1 MINNGETNSGAS
13 HGTSLLDPYSRDASS
28 SREPPQGFL
37 ATLHCLGPGMIL
49 AGSIVGSGELIV
61 TTKLGAEAG
70 FTFLWFVLVSCLVK
84 VVVQTEIARHTI
96 SSGETFLCVF
106 NSLPGPSMIRPDWL
120 TLRWMTAVVAAC
132 VVGVAIYVNLADS
145 LQTTFYGLIIGVC
158 VIVLSIAAAWATTSQ
173 ATKSQS
179 PSADDLAKR
188 VVPTPLSEDRLPR
201 TQVNWFMGMW
211 LASMVLVF
219 VNSGAILGG
228 AGQTL
233 QMATPDLF
241 GAGGARVWALLIG
254 CAAVLLVLNGRYATL
269 EKILIVLVSFF
280 TLVTVICA
288 LMLQTT
294 SFAITGNDLWYGLSF
309 SLPDPMTSGVTMTAL
324 AMYAGTGVA
333 FGEMFNYTYWCVEKG
348 YARFA
353 GPPSDDDNW
362 PRRARGWIRIMY
374 IDALLTMVVYTVSTI
389 CFYFLGAAVLHA
401 KGLNP
406 DGRETLQI
414 LSEMFTE
421 TLGGWAS
428 NLFIIGAFCVLFT
441 TILSGF
447 AGTSRL
453 MADALAVMGLFD
465 PQDYNTRLRFIRRF
479 IIALLG
485 LFVIAFWLFEN
496 PPAMLLI
503 TSSLIAAAIYPVLGI
518 GVLYLRHRRIDA
530 RIAPGTWTTC
540 WLWACATVLTI
551 ISPGG
556 ILLAMYLS
564 W

>member
-1 MINNGETNSGAS
+1 M
-13 HGTSLLDPYSRDASS
+13 
-28 SREPPQGFL
+28 
-37 ATLHCLGPGMIL
+37 M
-49 AGSIVGSGELIV
+49 
-61 TTKLGAEAG
+61 
-70 FTFLWFVLVSCLVK
+70 
-84 VVVQTEIARHTI
+84 
-96 SSGETFLCVF
+96 
-106 NSLPGPSMIRPDWL
+106 RPDWL
-120 TLRWMTAVVAAC
+120 TLRWMAAVVAAC
-132 VVGVAIYVNLADS
+132 IVGVAIYVNLTDS
-145 LQTTFYGLIIGVC
+145 LQTTSYGLIIGVC
-158 VIVLSIAAAWATTSQ
+158 VVVLSIATAWARTSQ
-173 ATKSQS
+173 VTKSQS

-188 VVPTPLSEDRLPR
+188 VVPTPLAEDRLPR
-201 TQVNWFMGMW
+201 TRVNWFMGMW

-241 GAGGARVWALLIG
+241 GAGGARVWAFLIG

-269 EKILIVLVSFF
+269 EKILIVLVSSF

-294 SFAITGNDLWYGLSF
+294 SFAITENDLWYGLSF
-309 SLPDPMTSGVTMTAL
+309 SLPDPMTAGMTMTAL

-362 PRRARGWIRIMY
+362 PRRARGWIRVMY

-421 TLGGWAS
+421 TLGGWAA

-503 TSSLIAAAIYPVLGI
+503 TSSLIAAAMYPVLGI

-556 ILLAMYLS
+556 ILLAMYS
-564 W
+564 SR